1 MTTIPQIFIKDLA
14 TKPEQA
20 SQSIAIGSGSEKCA
34 FVPPSI
40 CEGEVSLAKTLSD
53 CITLMQKFVS
63 MDKPQAI
70 VASLWAASTWFVVS
84 CDLVP
89 YLLITS
95 SVKRCGKTR
104 LLEFLQQ
111 VVRFSKRSDDCTVAS
126 IFRITSMPGNPT
138 LLMDEIDQF
147 MVTRREFNAILNSGN
162 RRGAT
167 VTRSAAKNNGGFSD
181 DVREY
186 DCFGFKAF
194 AGIKA
199 DHISDTLSDR
209 SIIIKL
215 RRKTEQMKRLRIKNF
230 SVEFDSIRQRFYSL
244 SLKYGKNVQEV
255 IDAGTIAFPDS
266 FNDRQIDMYEP
277 LWAILEVMCEGRVLE
292 QCKKACE
299 LCLSSPDPTSD
310 LALLEKVRSY
320 STKSTKDWVPT
331 AELVSFLSSFPTWK
345 NMSPKRLSCIMAR
358 FKVKPVRKPQLENKR
373 GYLTAQINQAYLQH
387 R

>member
-1 MTTIPQIFIKDLA
+1 MKAKPEILIQDLA
-14 TKPEQA
+14 TMPKQSNQPA
-20 SQSIAIGSGSEKCA
+20 SNAGSEKSE
-34 FVPPSI
+34 FIPPSI

-70 VASLWAASTWFVVS
+70 VTSLWAASTWFVDS

-95 SVKRCGKTR
+95 SVKRSGKTR

-111 VVRFSKRSDDCTVAS
+111 VVRFPKRSDDCTVAS
-126 IFRITSMPGNPT
+126 IFRTTNVSGNPT
-138 LLMDEIDQF
+138 LLIDEIDQY
-147 MVTRREFNAILNSGN
+147 MVTRREFNSILNSGN

-167 VTRSAAKNNGGFSD
+167 VTRSATKNNGGFSD

-215 RRKTEQMKRLRIKNF
+215 RRKTEIMERLRIKNF
-230 SVEFDSIRQRFYSL
+230 AVEFDSIRQRFYSL
-244 SLKYGKNVQEV
+244 SLEHGKKVQEV
-255 IDAGTIAFPDS
+255 IDAGTIVFPDS
-266 FNDRQIDMYEP
+266 FNDRQIDIYEP

-345 NMSPKRLSCIMAR
+345 NISPKRLSCVMSR
-358 FKVKPVRKPQLENKR
+358 FQVKPVRKPQLKNKR

>member
-1 MTTIPQIFIKDLA
+1 MTPQTSLLIKDIA
-14 TKPEQA
+14 TKPEQP
-20 SQSIAIGSGSEKCA
+20 SQSITAAGYEKCA
-34 FVPPSI
+34 FIPPSI
-40 CEGEVSLAKTLSD
+40 CEGKVSLAKTLSD
-53 CITLMQKFVS
+53 CKTLMQKFVS
-63 MDKPQAI
+63 MDKHQAI
-70 VASLWAASTWFVVS
+70 VASLWAASTWFVDS

-95 SVKRCGKTR
+95 PEKRSGKTR

-111 VVRFSKRSDDCTVAS
+111 VVRFRKRSDDCTVAS
-126 IFRITSMPGNPT
+126 IFRITSMSGHPT
-138 LLMDEIDQF
+138 LLMDEIDQY
-147 MVTRREFNAILNSGN
+147 MVTRREFNSILNSGN

-167 VTRSAAKNNGGFSD
+167 VTRSATRNNGGFSD
-181 DVREY
+181 DIREY

-199 DHISDTLSDR
+199 DHISDTLNDR

-215 RRKTEQMKRLRIKNF
+215 RRKTEHMERLRIKNF
-230 SVEFDSIRQRFYSL
+230 SVEFDSIRRRFYSL
-244 SLKYGKNVQEV
+244 SLEHGKSVQAT
-255 IDAGTIAFPDS
+255 IDAGAIVFPDS
-266 FNDRQIDMYEP
+266 FNDRQVDIYEP
-277 LWAILEVMCEGRVLE
+277 LWAIIEVMCEGRVIE

-320 STKSTKDWVPT
+320 STKSSKDWVST
-331 AELVSFLSSFPTWK
+331 AELVSFLSSFSAWK
-345 NMSPKRLSCIMAR
+345 NMSPKRLSCVMSR
-358 FKVKPVRKPQLENKR
+358 FKVKPVRQAQLENKR